1 MIVITL
7 KDIFQLALIAVACIP
22 FVCILL
28 ALLFAKFDKI
38 KDKLFGKKTKRRN
51 KGNGTQTKGA

>member
-38 KDKLFGKKTKRRN
+38 KDKLFGKKN
-51 KGNGTQTKGA
+51 KEKK